1 VTIPT
6 APRTVVIWIR
16 MIKYSE
22 VVHDNVS
29 KLEAYV
35 QEMSSGDSVSGN
47 VNIQKLQDGV
57 WK

>member
-1 VTIPT
+1 
-6 APRTVVIWIR
+6 
-16 MIKYSE
+16 MIKNSE
-22 VVHDNVS
+22 VVRDNVS

-35 QEMSSGDSVSGN
+35 QEMSSRDSVSGN

>member
-1 VTIPT
+1 
-6 APRTVVIWIR
+6 

-22 VVHDNVS
+22 VVRDNVS

-57 WK
+57 WNWMEG